1 MKYII
6 LFLIC
11 MLASCASPNKVVEHP
26 APVAAKESKKEMNDG
41 VVFLLFMG
49 AGSLAIAGLGMT
61 YEKDVD
67 KVGPLIYAGT
77 GAVFFGSAGI
87 LYLAQD

>member
-1 MKYII
+1 MKCVI
-6 LFLIC
+6 LFLAC
-11 MLASCASPNKVVEHP
+11 MLISCASPNRTVEHP
-26 APVAAKESKKEMNDG
+26 ASVTAQKSKKKMNDG

-49 AGSLAIAGLGMT
+49 AGSLAIAGLGMS

-67 KVGPLIYAGT
+67 KVGPLIYAST